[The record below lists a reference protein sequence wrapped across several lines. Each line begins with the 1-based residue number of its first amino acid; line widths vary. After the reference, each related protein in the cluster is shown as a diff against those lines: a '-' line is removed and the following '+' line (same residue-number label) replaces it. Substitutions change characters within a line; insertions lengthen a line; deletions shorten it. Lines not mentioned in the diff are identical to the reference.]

1 MVTAVKLLKNFKQ
14 IKTLP
19 HIAIR
24 LTQLLGDENT
34 TVKNLEEVIKLDPTL
49 ILRVL
54 RLVNSSYYGLMQ
66 KVEKVSDAVVYLGL
80 DNIRN
85 MVVVEA
91 LKDIF
96 KQGKNGDA
104 FSREQLWLHSA
115 VVGIC
120 CQMISE
126 RMFSQKGE
134 DAFLCGVLHD
144 IGIIVEDQV
153 EPELFLRV
161 YESCLTGKKPFMEY
175 ESELIGT
182 THCSVGFHLAK
193 EWKLPAEVQNGIRHH
208 HKLQENILPD
218 SIPGILQLSEYL
230 ATQMGYSA
238 MPDTEIMLSPPLR
251 KHIQNN
257 VSEYKIILKDLPEEI
272 EKAKEIYHYNEDSSV

>member
-14 IKTLP
+14 MKTLP

-24 LTQLLGDENT
+24 LTRLLGDENT

-54 RLVNSSYYGLMQ
+54 RLVNSAYYGLMQ
-66 KVEKVSDAVVYLGL
+66 KVKSVSDAVVYLGL

-104 FSREQLWLHSA
+104 FSREKLWLHSA

-134 DAFLCGVLHD
+134 DAFLCGILHD

-153 EPELFLRV
+153 APEQFLLV
-161 YESCLTGKKPFMEY
+161 CNAYLADKKSFMDHESGF
-175 ESELIGT
+175 IGT
-182 THCSVGFHLAK
+182 THCSVGYHLAK
-193 EWKLPAEVQNGIRHH
+193 EWKLPAEVQKGIRHH
-208 HKLQENILPD
+208 HKLQEKIVPD

-230 ATQMGYSA
+230 ATQMGYTA
-238 MPDTEIMLSPPLR
+238 MPDMEATLSPQLR
-251 KHIQNN
+251 THIRDNIK
-257 VSEYKIILKDLPEEI
+257 EYKIILKDLPEEI
-272 EKAKEIYHYNEDSSV
+272 ERAKEIYHYHED

>member
-1 MVTAVKLLKNFKQ
+1 MVTAVKLLKKFKQ

-24 LTQLLGDENT
+24 LTQLLGYENT

-54 RLVNSSYYGLMQ
+54 RLVNSAYYGLMQ
-66 KVEKVSDAVVYLGL
+66 KVESVSDAVVYLGL

-96 KQGKNGDA
+96 KEGKNGDA
-104 FSREQLWLHSA
+104 FSRERLWLHSA

-126 RMFSQKGE
+126 RIFSKKAE
-134 DAFLCGVLHD
+134 DVFLCGVLHD

-153 EPELFLRV
+153 ASEQFIQAYNANQAGQKLF
-161 YESCLTGKKPFMEY
+161 TEY
-175 ESELIGT
+175 ESEFIGT
-182 THCSVGFHLAK
+182 NHCTVGYHLAK
-193 EWKLPAEVQNGIRHH
+193 EWKLPVEVQNGIRNH
-208 HKLQENILPD
+208 HKLQENIAAN

-230 ATQMGYSA
+230 ATQMEYSA
-238 MPDTEIMLSPPLR
+238 MPGMEAILSPSLR
-251 KHIQNN
+251 THIRDN
-257 VSEYKIILKDLPEEI
+257 VSEYKILLKDLPGEI
-272 EKAKEIYHYNEDSSV
+272 EKAKEIYNYHED

>member
-1 MVTAVKLLKNFKQ
+1 MVTAARLLKSFKQ

-24 LTQLLGDENT
+24 LTQLLRDENT
-34 TVKNLEEVIKLDPTL
+34 TVKSLEEVIKLDPTL

-54 RLVNSSYYGLMQ
+54 RLVNSAYYGLMQ
-66 KVEKVSDAVVYLGL
+66 KVENVADAVVYLGL

-96 KQGKNGDA
+96 KEGKKGDV

-120 CQMISE
+120 CQMVSE
-126 RMFSQKGE
+126 RIFSKKGE
-134 DAFLCGVLHD
+134 DAFLCGILHD

-153 EPELFLRV
+153 ASEQFLQACKAFQAGRK
-161 YESCLTGKKPFMEY
+161 TFMDCET
-175 ESELIGT
+175 EFIGT
-182 THCSVGFHLAK
+182 THCAVGYNLAK
-193 EWKLPAEVQNGIRHH
+193 EWKLPPDVQNGIRYHN
-208 HKLQENILPD
+208 KQQNKIAPD

-230 ATQMGYSA
+230 VTQIGYVAMADMEAT
-238 MPDTEIMLSPPLR
+238 LSPPLR
-251 KHIQNN
+251 THIRDN

-272 EKAKEIYHYNEDSSV
+272 EKAKEIYNYHEDDSE